1 MSDRAKKITEL
12 TALTSAANTD
22 VLIIQD
28 VSANT
33 TNKITVLDLTKT
45 VVANTLVITGNSTP
59 TNSSITVT
67 QGTVLYDTDYLY
79 IAVSDNTLKRVSL
92 TSF

>member
-22 VLIIQD
+22 VLVIQD